1 MVAGIDMAISISTTL
16 KLITEQ
22 LKLQPIPVIICTD
35 SFSLYECMAK
45 LGTTKEERLMID
57 IMAIRQSY
65 ERRELS
71 EIRWIN
77 GNSNPADAMTKSNA
91 NLALQALVSNNELN

>member
-1 MVAGIDMAISISTTL
+1 MV
-16 KLITEQ
+16 
-22 LKLQPIPVIICTD
+22 
-35 SFSLYECMAK
+35 K
-45 LGTTKEERLMID
+45 LGTTKEKRLMID

-77 GNSNPADAMTKSNA
+77 GNDNPADAMTKGNPVK
-91 NLALQALVSNNELN
+91 ALQSLVDTNELVVRVEGWVQRGD